1 MKTIFLLLPL
11 FIIQTGTISIQKN
24 VIEYFDRCSG
34 SNIRLE
40 EYSITNNSAEAY
52 YTWVYY
58 DDIVL
63 QGNAA
68 GLKQYLFKSP
78 KDAINLA
85 TLLFDNVVFVDFK
98 PTIGINFLKR
108 LLPNERFVYVLY
120 NHEDKEPFDK
130 YIYYASESELNNLIG
145 SIVNKQL
152 LYDNSYIVVP

>member
-11 FIIQTGTISIQKN
+11 FILQTGAINIQKN
-24 VIEYFDRCSG
+24 VIEYFDKCSG

-40 EYSITNNSAEAY
+40 EYSITNNSAETY
-52 YTWVYY
+52 YTWVYF

-63 QGNAA
+63 QGEAA
-68 GLKQYLFKSP
+68 ALKQYLFKSP
-78 KDAINLA
+78 KNSINLA
-85 TLLFDNVVFVDFK
+85 TLLIDNVVFVDFK
-98 PTIGINFLKR
+98 PTIGINFLKP

-120 NHEDKEPFDK
+120 NHEDKQPFDK
-130 YIYYASESELNNLIG
+130 YIYYVSESELNNLIG